1 MMTASEIRQLRAR
14 LGLTQQELAS
24 KLQVALATVASW
36 EQARK
41 RPGRRSERDLRRLA
55 AKSK

>member
-1 MMTASEIRQLRAR
+1 MMTPDEIRQLRAR
-14 LGLTQQELAS
+14 LGWTQQELAS

-36 EQARK
+36 EQAKK

>member
-1 MMTASEIRQLRAR
+1 MMSPDEIRQIRAR
-14 LGLTQQELAS
+14 LGLSQQELAS
-24 KLQVALATVASW
+24 KLQVALTTVASW
-36 EQARK
+36 EQGRK